1 MGKRKTWPMKTVGGI
16 AEVCKVLISK
26 RKLPQKDSERL
37 TLENL
42 SALSSAL
49 SRRGGPDQYSMGRRT
64 IPEAVVAVRAHSP
77 HQLSMIEEA
86 SRESTPMIATGANAD
101 VSADHLHN
109 YPTEDITYEKFDS
122 SDIIEEYVHQ
132 NTEYRFDEGAS
143 NVGPLGLGHG
153 DLIQNNADTVLYGNW
168 EQDNN
173 LEDFDRCS
181 TPDTVIHYDMDEM
194 EAACQ
199 ARSSSPTASCQQST
213 EKGSSTQNA
222 SLKMGS
228 SSRAKD
234 WSMFQSNLVDY
245 GPDDPSPRLPGCSAG
260 HPYNKT
266 WKLTDSMM
274 MAYNAMRGPPLLP
287 GNDPLRNWMAI
298 KATES
303 MNESTMG
310 STTAESFQTSR
321 ETASL
326 GTRSVTQTS
335 PSKDTTQT
343 SGLSSGEKREMEDY
357 AKMLKEANMATKE
370 YAPPETDRNPAYE
383 VPRPRYLH
391 VSPRFNSFKF
401 EDYMHPEVSM
411 PGSAYK
417 QPYDTNRD
425 FAEEYDISD
434 DEGDPESGRVSPCTF
449 RLLSEGCSRRDPQT
463 NQVFMAEDAQRM
475 RPETPLED
483 NDRHLVVDRL
493 TLSFELQRDI
503 NDGGWITPCYSVESE
518 PSIIFSVTLKHKMR
532 NWWFGLFDR
541 MDPIAARRFRKV
553 QFREANDPVTPLETI
568 SARSVVSSSTSSDDG
583 IGNYRKSYTDAEVLE
598 ALHSPASRR
607 VAGVAPQNAQL
618 IISQRWQT
626 VTRWK
631 NQDAEMTREN
641 DNMRGAI
648 ERAKMEL
655 REIRLAVDH
664 IVQKK
669 AAEDMAMRQRNH
681 RRILR
686 QVSAHLHELRYEI
699 QSKFD
704 ALKHAQTQNQSM
716 KAELALLEWQIKNE
730 CARAEMA
737 SPDEVRK
744 AVSEHFR
751 DKMIALELA
760 DCF

>member
-1 MGKRKTWPMKTVGGI
+1 
-16 AEVCKVLISK
+16 
-26 RKLPQKDSERL
+26 
-37 TLENL
+37 
-42 SALSSAL
+42 
-49 SRRGGPDQYSMGRRT
+49 
-64 IPEAVVAVRAHSP
+64 
-77 HQLSMIEEA
+77 
-86 SRESTPMIATGANAD
+86 MIATGANAD

-122 SDIIEEYVHQ
+122 SDILEEYVHQ

-181 TPDTVIHYDMDEM
+181 
-194 EAACQ
+194 
-199 ARSSSPTASCQQST
+199 S
-213 EKGSSTQNA
+213 SSTQNA

-503 NDGGWITPCYSVESE
+503 NDGG
-518 PSIIFSVTLKHKMR
+518 VTLKHKMR

>member
-1 MGKRKTWPMKTVGGI
+1 
-16 AEVCKVLISK
+16 
-26 RKLPQKDSERL
+26 
-37 TLENL
+37 
-42 SALSSAL
+42 
-49 SRRGGPDQYSMGRRT
+49 
-64 IPEAVVAVRAHSP
+64 
-77 HQLSMIEEA
+77 
-86 SRESTPMIATGANAD
+86 MIATGANVD

-181 TPDTVIHYDMDEM
+181 
-194 EAACQ
+194 
-199 ARSSSPTASCQQST
+199 S
-213 EKGSSTQNA
+213 SSTQNA

-321 ETASL
+321 ETASQ

-391 VSPRFNSFKF
+391 VSPKFNSFKF
-401 EDYMHPEVSM
+401 EDYMPPEVSM
-411 PGSAYK
+411 LGSAYK

-434 DEGDPESGRVSPCTF
+434 DEGDPESGR
-449 RLLSEGCSRRDPQT
+449 
-463 NQVFMAEDAQRM
+463 
-475 RPETPLED
+475 
-483 NDRHLVVDRL
+483 
-493 TLSFELQRDI
+493 
-503 NDGGWITPCYSVESE
+503 
-518 PSIIFSVTLKHKMR
+518 VTLKHKMR

-553 QFREANDPVTPLETI
+553 QFREANDPVTPLETT
-568 SARSVVSSSTSSDDG
+568 SVRSVVSSSTSSEDG

-598 ALHSPASRR
+598 ALHSPTSRR

-655 REIRLAVDH
+655 REIRLVVDH

>member
-1 MGKRKTWPMKTVGGI
+1 
-16 AEVCKVLISK
+16 
-26 RKLPQKDSERL
+26 
-37 TLENL
+37 
-42 SALSSAL
+42 
-49 SRRGGPDQYSMGRRT
+49 
-64 IPEAVVAVRAHSP
+64 
-77 HQLSMIEEA
+77 
-86 SRESTPMIATGANAD
+86 MIATGANVD

-122 SDIIEEYVHQ
+122 SDILEEYVHQ

-181 TPDTVIHYDMDEM
+181 
-194 EAACQ
+194 
-199 ARSSSPTASCQQST
+199 S
-213 EKGSSTQNA
+213 SSTQNA

-310 STTAESFQTSR
+310 FTTAESFQTSR
-321 ETASL
+321 ETASQ

-391 VSPRFNSFKF
+391 VSPKFNSFKF
-401 EDYMHPEVSM
+401 EDYMPPELSM
-411 PGSAYK
+411 LGSAYK

-449 RLLSEGCSRRDPQT
+449 RLLAEGCSRRDPQI

-483 NDRHLVVDRL
+483 NDRHLVIDRL
-493 TLSFELQRDI
+493 TLSFELQRDV
-503 NDGGWITPCYSVESE
+503 NDGG
-518 PSIIFSVTLKHKMR
+518 VTLKHKMR

-553 QFREANDPVTPLETI
+553 QFREANDPVTPLETT
-568 SARSVVSSSTSSDDG
+568 SVRSVVSSSTSSEDG

-598 ALHSPASRR
+598 ALHSPTSRR

>member
-1 MGKRKTWPMKTVGGI
+1 
-16 AEVCKVLISK
+16 
-26 RKLPQKDSERL
+26 
-37 TLENL
+37 
-42 SALSSAL
+42 
-49 SRRGGPDQYSMGRRT
+49 
-64 IPEAVVAVRAHSP
+64 
-77 HQLSMIEEA
+77 MIEEA

-122 SDIIEEYVHQ
+122 SDILEEYVHQ

-181 TPDTVIHYDMDEM
+181 
-194 EAACQ
+194 
-199 ARSSSPTASCQQST
+199 S
-213 EKGSSTQNA
+213 SSTQNA

-503 NDGGWITPCYSVESE
+503 NDGG
-518 PSIIFSVTLKHKMR
+518 VTLKHKMR

>member
-1 MGKRKTWPMKTVGGI
+1 
-16 AEVCKVLISK
+16 
-26 RKLPQKDSERL
+26 
-37 TLENL
+37 
-42 SALSSAL
+42 
-49 SRRGGPDQYSMGRRT
+49 
-64 IPEAVVAVRAHSP
+64 
-77 HQLSMIEEA
+77 
-86 SRESTPMIATGANAD
+86 MIATGANVD

-122 SDIIEEYVHQ
+122 SDILEEYVHQ

-181 TPDTVIHYDMDEM
+181 
-194 EAACQ
+194 
-199 ARSSSPTASCQQST
+199 S
-213 EKGSSTQNA
+213 SSTQNA

-310 STTAESFQTSR
+310 FTTAESFQTSTER
-321 ETASL
+321 ASQ

-391 VSPRFNSFKF
+391 VSPKFNSFKF
-401 EDYMHPEVSM
+401 EDYMPPELSM
-411 PGSAYK
+411 LGSAYK

-449 RLLSEGCSRRDPQT
+449 RLLAEGCSRRDPQI

-483 NDRHLVVDRL
+483 NDRHLVIDRL
-493 TLSFELQRDI
+493 TLSFELQRDV
-503 NDGGWITPCYSVESE
+503 NDGG
-518 PSIIFSVTLKHKMR
+518 VTLKHKMR

-553 QFREANDPVTPLETI
+553 QFREANDPVTPLETT
-568 SARSVVSSSTSSDDG
+568 SVRSVVSSSTSSEDG

-598 ALHSPASRR
+598 ALHSPTSRR

>member
-1 MGKRKTWPMKTVGGI
+1 
-16 AEVCKVLISK
+16 
-26 RKLPQKDSERL
+26 
-37 TLENL
+37 
-42 SALSSAL
+42 
-49 SRRGGPDQYSMGRRT
+49 
-64 IPEAVVAVRAHSP
+64 
-77 HQLSMIEEA
+77 
-86 SRESTPMIATGANAD
+86 MIATGANVD

-122 SDIIEEYVHQ
+122 SDILEEYVHQ

-181 TPDTVIHYDMDEM
+181 
-194 EAACQ
+194 
-199 ARSSSPTASCQQST
+199 S
-213 EKGSSTQNA
+213 SSTQNA

-310 STTAESFQTSR
+310 FTTAESFQTSR
-321 ETASL
+321 ETASQ

-391 VSPRFNSFKF
+391 VSPKFNSFKF
-401 EDYMHPEVSM
+401 EEYIPPELSM
-411 PGSAYK
+411 LGSAYK

-449 RLLSEGCSRRDPQT
+449 RLLAEGCSRRDPQI

-483 NDRHLVVDRL
+483 NDRHLVIDRL
-493 TLSFELQRDI
+493 TLSFELQRDV
-503 NDGGWITPCYSVESE
+503 NDGG
-518 PSIIFSVTLKHKMR
+518 VTLKHKMR

-553 QFREANDPVTPLETI
+553 QFREANDPVTPLETT
-568 SARSVVSSSTSSDDG
+568 SVRSVVSSSTSSEDG

-598 ALHSPASRR
+598 ALHSPTSRR

>member
-1 MGKRKTWPMKTVGGI
+1 MGKRKTWPNKTCGGI
-16 AEVCKVLISK
+16 AKVCK
-26 RKLPQKDSERL
+26 
-37 TLENL
+37 
-42 SALSSAL
+42 
-49 SRRGGPDQYSMGRRT
+49 
-64 IPEAVVAVRAHSP
+64 EAVAAVRAHSP

-86 SRESTPMIATGANAD
+86 SRESTPMIATGGNPV
-101 VSADHLHN
+101 VSADHLHD
-109 YPTEDITYEKFDS
+109 YPTEEITYEKFDS
-122 SDIIEEYVHQ
+122 SDILEEYVHQ
-132 NTEYRFDEGAS
+132 NTDYRFDEGAS
-143 NVGPLGLGHG
+143 NVGPLGFRQG
-153 DLIQNNADTVLYGNW
+153 DLIQHNADTVLYGNW

-181 TPDTVIHYDMDEM
+181 
-194 EAACQ
+194 
-199 ARSSSPTASCQQST
+199 S
-213 EKGSSTQNA
+213 SSTQNA

-321 ETASL
+321 ETASQ

-391 VSPRFNSFKF
+391 VSPKFNNFKF
-401 EDYMHPEVSM
+401 EDYMPPEVSM
-411 PGSAYK
+411 PESAYK
-417 QPYDTNRD
+417 PPYDINRD
-425 FAEEYDISD
+425 FGKSSLTFLVDTFSSVTADEYDISD

-449 RLLSEGCSRRDPQT
+449 RLLAESCSRRDPQT

-483 NDRHLVVDRL
+483 NDRHLVIDRL
-493 TLSFELQRDI
+493 TLSFELQRDV

-553 QFREANDPVTPLETI
+553 QFREANDPITPLETT
-568 SARSVVSSSTSSDDG
+568 SVRSVVSSSTSSDDG

-598 ALHSPASRR
+598 ALHSPTSRR

-669 AAEDMAMRQRNH
+669 ATEDMAMRQRNH

-751 DKMIALELA
+751 DKMVALELA

>member
-1 MGKRKTWPMKTVGGI
+1 
-16 AEVCKVLISK
+16 
-26 RKLPQKDSERL
+26 
-37 TLENL
+37 
-42 SALSSAL
+42 
-49 SRRGGPDQYSMGRRT
+49 
-64 IPEAVVAVRAHSP
+64 
-77 HQLSMIEEA
+77 
-86 SRESTPMIATGANAD
+86 
-101 VSADHLHN
+101 
-109 YPTEDITYEKFDS
+109 
-122 SDIIEEYVHQ
+122 
-132 NTEYRFDEGAS
+132 
-143 NVGPLGLGHG
+143 
-153 DLIQNNADTVLYGNW
+153 
-168 EQDNN
+168 
-173 LEDFDRCS
+173 
-181 TPDTVIHYDMDEM
+181 
-194 EAACQ
+194 
-199 ARSSSPTASCQQST
+199 
-213 EKGSSTQNA
+213 
-222 SLKMGS
+222 
-228 SSRAKD
+228 
-234 WSMFQSNLVDY
+234 
-245 GPDDPSPRLPGCSAG
+245 
-260 HPYNKT
+260 
-266 WKLTDSMM
+266 
-274 MAYNAMRGPPLLP
+274 
-287 GNDPLRNWMAI
+287 
-298 KATES
+298 
-303 MNESTMG
+303 
-310 STTAESFQTSR
+310 
-321 ETASL
+321 
-326 GTRSVTQTS
+326 
-335 PSKDTTQT
+335 
-343 SGLSSGEKREMEDY
+343 
-357 AKMLKEANMATKE
+357 MLKEANMATKE

-391 VSPRFNSFKF
+391 VSPKFNSFKF
-401 EDYMHPEVSM
+401 EDYMPPEVSM
-411 PGSAYK
+411 PGSAYR
-417 QPYDTNRD
+417 QPYDTDRN
-425 FAEEYDISD
+425 FGKSNLACLLNTFSHIAAKEYDISD

-449 RLLSEGCSRRDPQT
+449 RLLSEGCSRRDPLT

-493 TLSFELQRDI
+493 TLSFELQRDV
-503 NDGGWITPCYSVESE
+503 NDGG
-518 PSIIFSVTLKHKMR
+518 VTLKHKLR

>member
-1 MGKRKTWPMKTVGGI
+1 
-16 AEVCKVLISK
+16 
-26 RKLPQKDSERL
+26 
-37 TLENL
+37 
-42 SALSSAL
+42 
-49 SRRGGPDQYSMGRRT
+49 
-64 IPEAVVAVRAHSP
+64 
-77 HQLSMIEEA
+77 
-86 SRESTPMIATGANAD
+86 
-101 VSADHLHN
+101 
-109 YPTEDITYEKFDS
+109 
-122 SDIIEEYVHQ
+122 
-132 NTEYRFDEGAS
+132 
-143 NVGPLGLGHG
+143 
-153 DLIQNNADTVLYGNW
+153 
-168 EQDNN
+168 
-173 LEDFDRCS
+173 
-181 TPDTVIHYDMDEM
+181 
-194 EAACQ
+194 
-199 ARSSSPTASCQQST
+199 
-213 EKGSSTQNA
+213 
-222 SLKMGS
+222 
-228 SSRAKD
+228 
-234 WSMFQSNLVDY
+234 
-245 GPDDPSPRLPGCSAG
+245 
-260 HPYNKT
+260 
-266 WKLTDSMM
+266 
-274 MAYNAMRGPPLLP
+274 
-287 GNDPLRNWMAI
+287 
-298 KATES
+298 
-303 MNESTMG
+303 
-310 STTAESFQTSR
+310 
-321 ETASL
+321 
-326 GTRSVTQTS
+326 
-335 PSKDTTQT
+335 
-343 SGLSSGEKREMEDY
+343 
-357 AKMLKEANMATKE
+357 MLKEANMATKE

-503 NDGGWITPCYSVESE
+503 NDGG
-518 PSIIFSVTLKHKMR
+518 VTLKHKMR

>member
-1 MGKRKTWPMKTVGGI
+1 
-16 AEVCKVLISK
+16 
-26 RKLPQKDSERL
+26 
-37 TLENL
+37 
-42 SALSSAL
+42 
-49 SRRGGPDQYSMGRRT
+49 
-64 IPEAVVAVRAHSP
+64 
-77 HQLSMIEEA
+77 
-86 SRESTPMIATGANAD
+86 MIATGGNPD
-101 VSADHLHN
+101 VSADHLRD

-122 SDIIEEYVHQ
+122 SGILEGYVQQ

-143 NVGPLGLGHG
+143 NVGPLGLRQG

-181 TPDTVIHYDMDEM
+181 
-194 EAACQ
+194 
-199 ARSSSPTASCQQST
+199 SSSI
-213 EKGSSTQNA
+213 QNA
-222 SLKMGS
+222 SLNMGS

-321 ETASL
+321 ETASQ
-326 GTRSVTQTS
+326 GARSVTQTS

-391 VSPRFNSFKF
+391 VSPKFNSFKF
-401 EDYMHPEVSM
+401 EDYMPPEVSM
-411 PGSAYK
+411 SGSAYK

-503 NDGGWITPCYSVESE
+503 NDGG
-518 PSIIFSVTLKHKMR
+518 VTLKHKMR

-751 DKMIALELA
+751 DKMLALELA

>member
-1 MGKRKTWPMKTVGGI
+1 
-16 AEVCKVLISK
+16 
-26 RKLPQKDSERL
+26 
-37 TLENL
+37 
-42 SALSSAL
+42 
-49 SRRGGPDQYSMGRRT
+49 
-64 IPEAVVAVRAHSP
+64 
-77 HQLSMIEEA
+77 
-86 SRESTPMIATGANAD
+86 MIATGGNPD
-101 VSADHLHN
+101 VSADHLRD

-122 SDIIEEYVHQ
+122 SDILEGYVQQ

-143 NVGPLGLGHG
+143 NVGPLGLRQG

-181 TPDTVIHYDMDEM
+181 
-194 EAACQ
+194 
-199 ARSSSPTASCQQST
+199 SSSI
-213 EKGSSTQNA
+213 QNA
-222 SLKMGS
+222 SLNMGS

-321 ETASL
+321 ETASQ

-391 VSPRFNSFKF
+391 VSPKFNSFKF
-401 EDYMHPEVSM
+401 EDYMPPEVSM

-503 NDGGWITPCYSVESE
+503 NDGG
-518 PSIIFSVTLKHKMR
+518 VTLKHKMR

-583 IGNYRKSYTDAEVLE
+583 IGNYRISYTDAEVLE

-631 NQDAEMTREN
+631 NQDTEMTREN

>member
-1 MGKRKTWPMKTVGGI
+1 
-16 AEVCKVLISK
+16 
-26 RKLPQKDSERL
+26 
-37 TLENL
+37 
-42 SALSSAL
+42 
-49 SRRGGPDQYSMGRRT
+49 
-64 IPEAVVAVRAHSP
+64 
-77 HQLSMIEEA
+77 MIEEA

-109 YPTEDITYEKFDS
+109 YLTEDITYEKFDS
-122 SDIIEEYVHQ
+122 SDILEEYVHQ

-181 TPDTVIHYDMDEM
+181 
-194 EAACQ
+194 
-199 ARSSSPTASCQQST
+199 S
-213 EKGSSTQNA
+213 SSTQNA

-228 SSRAKD
+228 STRAKD

-310 STTAESFQTSR
+310 STMAESFQTSR

-503 NDGGWITPCYSVESE
+503 NDGG
-518 PSIIFSVTLKHKMR
+518 VTLKHKMR

>member
-1 MGKRKTWPMKTVGGI
+1 
-16 AEVCKVLISK
+16 
-26 RKLPQKDSERL
+26 
-37 TLENL
+37 
-42 SALSSAL
+42 
-49 SRRGGPDQYSMGRRT
+49 
-64 IPEAVVAVRAHSP
+64 
-77 HQLSMIEEA
+77 
-86 SRESTPMIATGANAD
+86 MIATGANVD

-122 SDIIEEYVHQ
+122 SDILEEYVHQ

-181 TPDTVIHYDMDEM
+181 
-194 EAACQ
+194 
-199 ARSSSPTASCQQST
+199 S
-213 EKGSSTQNA
+213 SSTQNA

-321 ETASL
+321 ETASQ

-391 VSPRFNSFKF
+391 VSPKFNSFKF
-401 EDYMHPEVSM
+401 EDYMPPEVSM
-411 PGSAYK
+411 LGSAYK

-434 DEGDPESGRVSPCTF
+434 DEGDPESGR
-449 RLLSEGCSRRDPQT
+449 
-463 NQVFMAEDAQRM
+463 
-475 RPETPLED
+475 
-483 NDRHLVVDRL
+483 
-493 TLSFELQRDI
+493 
-503 NDGGWITPCYSVESE
+503 
-518 PSIIFSVTLKHKMR
+518 VTLKHKMR

-553 QFREANDPVTPLETI
+553 QFREANDPVTPLETT
-568 SARSVVSSSTSSDDG
+568 SVRSVVSSSTSSEDG

-598 ALHSPASRR
+598 ALHSPTSRR

-655 REIRLAVDH
+655 REIRLVVDH